1 MEKGWVRKLW
11 GHPTETQIQLLKTFG
26 LKEREIYV
34 EGRGAEDFEALLRSL
49 HPGDDFLHVAA
60 DLRVFGDSRKEI
72 LGKTEQL
79 EKRTVRVLDVRDE
92 NASFSV
98 LMDRG
103 LAELGK
109 YARFR
114 GRTGKAKQ
122 IGRAGGEGKAVAA
135 KKKRDDIMREDIVR
149 RLCAHPK
156 LTWQDCEDIL
166 GGKPFTVASLRRH
179 YGPKT

>member
-11 GHPTETQIQLLKTFG
+11 GHPVDTQIALLKEYG
-26 LKEREIYV
+26 LKDLEIYV

-49 HPGDDFLHVAA
+49 RRGDDILHVAA

-79 EKRTVRVLDVRDE
+79 EKRGVRVLDVRDE

-98 LMDRG
+98 LTDRA
-103 LAELGK
+103 LSELGK

-135 KKKRDDIMREDIVR
+135 KAKRDAIMHEDTVR

-156 LTWQDCEDIL
+156 LTWQDCADIL
-166 GGKPFTVASLRRH
+166 GKPFSVASLRRH
-179 YGPKT
+179 YGPKQ